1 MLRSIR
7 PHSLGIVAAAIAQP
21 NDSKKSSSPAHD
33 ITDTNNTSV
42 SHCTDNDSDRKAKT
56 SEESIRINGNPI
68 SSIERS
74 EFEEKRST
82 NRSQLRP
89 TTRSCEATCAV
100 QAADAENGFEYDSTA
115 SMFEVIIPNNNIIIL
130 AVTFSMM
137 STELTAISL

>member
-21 NDSKKSSSPAHD
+21 NDSKKSSSPD
-33 ITDTNNTSV
+33 VNDTNNSV
-42 SHCTDNDSDRKAKT
+42 PNCTDNDSDRKAKT

-74 EFEEKRST
+74 EFEEKKST
-82 NRSQLRP
+82 NQSQLRP
-89 TTRSCEATCAV
+89 TTRSCEAKCAV

-115 SMFEVIIPNNNIIIL
+115 SMFEVIIPNNITIL
-130 AVTFSMM
+130 AVINT
-137 STELTAISL
+137 